1 MNATA
6 GLRRLILCMSASLD
20 GFVARPDGTLDWF
33 LEPDDRDDGLGDHRH
48 RATLELLGQIG
59 LIVLGRGAYQDM
71 VRGWP
76 GFENPMAR
84 LMNTLPKVVF
94 SSTLPGVEWSNAR
107 LSRGDVQHGIAALKR
122 QPGNDIVCF
131 GGARFAHALARHRLI
146 DEYRLTI
153 HAVALGDGLP
163 LWHGLPEPQRLRLIG
178 STVYADGS
186 VTHAFAADSSSA
198 TPAAPDLAEQVRCAP

>member
-1 MNATA
+1 MTA
-6 GLRRLILCMSASLD
+6 AAGTRRLILCMSASLD
-20 GFVARPDGTLDWF
+20 GFVARPDGALDWF
-33 LEPDDRDDGLGDHRH
+33 LKRDGSLGDHRH

-59 LIVLGRGAYQDM
+59 LIVLGRVAYQDM

-76 GFENPMAR
+76 GTDSPMGR

-94 SSTLPGVEWSNAR
+94 SSTLTEVEWSNAR
-107 LSRGDVQHGIAALKR
+107 LSRDAVEDGIRALKHE
-122 QPGNDIVCF
+122 PGDDIICF

-146 DEYRLTI
+146 DEYRLTM
-153 HAVALGDGLP
+153 HPVALGEGKP

-186 VTHAFAADSSSA
+186 VTNTY
-198 TPAAPDLAEQVRCAP
+198 TPAG